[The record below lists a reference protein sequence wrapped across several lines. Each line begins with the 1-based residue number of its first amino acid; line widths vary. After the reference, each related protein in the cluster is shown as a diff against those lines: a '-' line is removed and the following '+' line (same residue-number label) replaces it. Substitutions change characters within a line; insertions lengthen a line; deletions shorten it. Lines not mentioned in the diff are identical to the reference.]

1 MECKCQCK
9 LYGERY
15 VNVRLAIYFKNF
27 KVIFIMGFSGN
38 QKKIII
44 NYKYS
49 FMLKVFVKYGVIQV
63 EIGDK
68 FVQILFLEKKVELF
82 LLFYI

>member
-1 MECKCQCK
+1 
-9 LYGERY
+9 
-15 VNVRLAIYFKNF
+15 
-27 KVIFIMGFSGN
+27 MGFSGN